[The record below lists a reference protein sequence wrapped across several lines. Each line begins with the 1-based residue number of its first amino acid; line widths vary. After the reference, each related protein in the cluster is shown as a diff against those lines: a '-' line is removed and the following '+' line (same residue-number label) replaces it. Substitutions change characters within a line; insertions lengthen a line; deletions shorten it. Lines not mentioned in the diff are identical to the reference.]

1 MISIIESFYNE
12 ELVEA
17 LTRADI
23 HAVASTGSRGN
34 GGRFG
39 LLNFMSKPT
48 PTASGGTTAKSTK
61 NIPVAPK
68 KNDFWEQRKAQWK
81 QGATVNKTQ

>member
-1 MISIIESFYNE
+1 
-12 ELVEA
+12 
-17 LTRADI
+17 
-23 HAVASTGSRGN
+23 
-34 GGRFG
+34 
-39 LLNFMSKPT
+39 MSKPT